1 VIAEERN
8 VVEAFDRVYVFAIPS
23 LGVGIHQ
30 GSEETLACALVA
42 GLRHDRFKSIRTEA
56 GVVDLGSLP
65 SLVAEAD
72 AVISVCP
79 PAPAVEVAEQVSG
92 LGFGG
97 LYVDVNAVPLPRL
110 AK

>member
-1 VIAEERN
+1 
-8 VVEAFDRVYVFAIPS
+8 
-23 LGVGIHQ
+23 
-30 GSEETLACALVA
+30 
-42 GLRHDRFKSIRTEA
+42 
-56 GVVDLGSLP
+56 
-65 SLVAEAD
+65 LVAEAD